1 MAVIIIEVMGGLGN
15 QMQQYALYQK
25 MKSLGKEAR
34 LDVSWFF
41 DENRQKSVLAARSL
55 ELEWFDRLPMEC
67 CTAEEKRALLGNGGF
82 FGKVKKKLLP
92 GTNRHFQETGM
103 YHPEIFELNDAY
115 LSGFWACEKYYGDI
129 LPKLRELIVFP
140 KQEEETGSAETFAE
154 TGQAFA
160 DSVDAAR
167 RNRELMERMGR
178 EVSVSL
184 HIRRGDYLDP
194 ENAAMFGGICTDA
207 YYEAAVDFIRERFP
221 NAHFYVFSDDPAYA
235 KEHYREP
242 DFTVVDWNTGKNS
255 LFDMQLMSCCKHN
268 ICANSTFSFWGAR
281 LNPSPDKIMIRPAKH
296 KNGQDVEMERMQ
308 ELWEGWKLIDGEGK
322 MK

>member
-1 MAVIIIEVMGGLGN
+1 MIIIEVMGGLGN

-25 MKSLGKEAR
+25 MKSLGKEAK

-41 DENRQKSVLAARSL
+41 DENKQKSVLAARSL
-55 ELEWFDRLPMEC
+55 ELEWFDHLPMEC
-67 CTAEEKRALLGNGGF
+67 CKEQEKRALLGKGGF

-92 GTNRHFQETGM
+92 GTDRHFQETGM
-103 YHPEIFELNDAY
+103 YHPEIFELDNAY
-115 LSGFWACEKYYGDI
+115 LSGFWACEKYYADI

-140 KQEEETGSAETFAE
+140 KQETGE
-154 TGQAFA
+154 
-160 DSVDAAR
+160 AAR
-167 RNRELMERMGR
+167 RNRDLMERMGK
-178 EVSVSL
+178 EISVSL

-207 YYEAAVDFIRERFP
+207 YYEAAVRLVRDRFP
-221 NAHFYVFSDDPAYA
+221 EAHFYVFSDDPAYA
-235 KEHYREP
+235 KERYREP
-242 DFTVVDWNTGKNS
+242 DFTVVDWNTGKSS

-281 LNPSPDKIMIRPAKH
+281 LNPSKDKIMIRPAKH
-296 KNGQDVEMERMQ
+296 KNGQDVGMERMQ

-322 MK
+322 VG